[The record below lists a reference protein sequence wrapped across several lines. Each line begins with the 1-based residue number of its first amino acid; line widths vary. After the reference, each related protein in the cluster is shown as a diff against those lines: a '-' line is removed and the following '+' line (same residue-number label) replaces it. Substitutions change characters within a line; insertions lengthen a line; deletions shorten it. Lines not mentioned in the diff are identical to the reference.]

1 MLCAPALA
9 PPAAPRGSGTS
20 RPVTPPG
27 KRLLGF
33 HLSAD
38 KQWLTRAKES
48 IAGIVELKEKQCE
61 SNLTGLLITRLI
73 FETLYVSLQIG
84 RAHV

>member
-1 MLCAPALA
+1 MLDP
-9 PPAAPRGSGTS
+9 T
-20 RPVTPPG
+20 
-27 KRLLGF
+27 
-33 HLSAD
+33 D

-73 FETLYVSLQIG
+73 FETLYVSLQG
-84 RAHV
+84 GGA